1 MAEIND
7 LISVTFR
14 VATKDDAPQVAQ
26 LVEAAFRAED
36 SRADWTADMELGR
49 SFRYSAD
56 EALATIINPDAVVLM
71 GFDFHGVLATSVQV
85 VFKREAQMARI
96 AMLSV
101 NPQLQRSGVGRQT
114 LDSAQA
120 YAWKHYDIKKL
131 GLNALSSRE
140 KLLAWYE
147 RCGYR
152 RTGETSP
159 FPVDRFPRLD
169 LPKDL
174 CFIELEKDATPV
186 VV

>member
-1 MAEIND
+1 MAEMND

-14 VATKDDAPQVAQ
+14 PATQDDALQVAQ

-56 EALATIINPDAVVLM
+56 EALATINNADAVVLM
-71 GFDFHGVLATSVQV
+71 GFDFHGVLATTVQV
-85 VFKREAQMARI
+85 VVNRETQMARI

-101 NPQLQRSGVGRQT
+101 NPQLQRSLIGRQA
-114 LDSAQA
+114 LGSAEE
-120 YAWKHYDIKKL
+120 YAWQNYDIKRF

-147 RCGYR
+147 RRGYR
-152 RTGETSP
+152 RTGEISP
-159 FPVDRFPRLD
+159 FPVDRFPHLD

-174 CFIELEKDATPV
+174 CFVELEKDATPV